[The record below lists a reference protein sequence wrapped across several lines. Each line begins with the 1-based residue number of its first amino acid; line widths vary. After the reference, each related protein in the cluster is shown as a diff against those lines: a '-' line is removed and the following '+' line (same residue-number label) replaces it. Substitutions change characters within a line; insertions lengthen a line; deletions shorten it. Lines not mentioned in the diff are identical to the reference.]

1 MYRLARWLPPRQQ
14 SGKLVSA
21 AATRA
26 LSNMSSG
33 GGARQRRGRARNAA
47 PAEDS
52 LIEEKPD
59 QVTPIASTAD
69 DAAAIVADND
79 DGAEPFDN
87 SDLLLSSEEI
97 RARLRSHDLGLDAG
111 PDDSSDAPVT
121 PQRGIP
127 RDAAISSPGA
137 GSQSQSVA
145 AGTPPA
151 LSSFKAV
158 AAAATRDWY
167 IPWLILL
174 VAGFTR
180 YYRLDRPN
188 SVAFGEQ

>member
-1 MYRLARWLPPRQQ
+1 
-14 SGKLVSA
+14 
-21 AATRA
+21 
-26 LSNMSSG
+26 MSSG
-33 GGARQRRGRARNAA
+33 GGARQRRGRGRNAA

-52 LIEEKPD
+52 LIEETPA
-59 QVTPIASTAD
+59 QVTPPLASTTD
-69 DAAAIVADND
+69 DAAAIVADSD
-79 DGAEPFDN
+79 DAEPFDN

-97 RARLRSHDLGLDAG
+97 RAEIRARLRSHDLDADT
-111 PDDSSDAPVT
+111 DDSSAPAT

-127 RDAAISSPGA
+127 RDSAISSPGV

-145 AGTPPA
+145 TGTLPA

-167 IPWLILL
+167 IPWVILL

-188 SVAFGEQ
+188 SVAFGEPRP